1 MRRRDYPLIAEINV
15 TNFIDVTLVLL
26 IIFMLA
32 APFLQGGVEIDL
44 PKAEAEPLPTSEGL
58 VVSVFPDRSILVNE
72 TSVKIEDLGA
82 HLKVVHPAGS
92 KTAVFLRADQNIP
105 YGYVVEL
112 MAIMNKAGLT
122 DVGLVSEPPAEK
134 ETRGR

>member
-32 APFLQGGVEIDL
+32 APFLQGGVEVNL
-44 PKAEAEPLPTSEGL
+44 PKVDAQPLATSEGL
-58 VVSVFPDRSILVNE
+58 VVSVFPDRSILVNDV
-72 TSVKIEDLGA
+72 SVKREDLEA

-92 KTAVFLRADQNIP
+92 KTAVFLRADQTLP
-105 YGYVVEL
+105 YGYIVEL
-112 MAIMNKAGLT
+112 MALMNKAGLT
-122 DVGLVSEPPAEK
+122 DVGLVSESPSER
-134 ETRGR
+134 ENRGG

>member
-44 PKAEAEPLPTSEGL
+44 PKADAEPLPTSEGL
-58 VVSVFPDRSILVNE
+58 VVTVFPDRSILVNDV
-72 TSVKIEDLGA
+72 SVKREDLAA
-82 HLKVVHPAGS
+82 HLKLVHPPGS
-92 KTAVFLRADQNIP
+92 KSAVFLRADQKIP
-105 YGYVVEL
+105 YGFVVEL
-112 MAIMNKAGLT
+112 MATMNKAGLT
-122 DVGLVSEPPAEK
+122 DVGLVSEPPPER
-134 ETRGR
+134 ETGGR